1 MTAPTIRWPVNFGD
15 AILAEMAL
23 ADLPLDVA
31 VMVREAEM
39 RGYIQGHRAALR
51 EVTLHPELLSTL
63 GTDWRTDA
71 MRMRRDRLTRAEEC
85 REERARERRIAENVA
100 AGRHPGYRYRGGAVD
115 WETGLPSGS
124 ACAWLRAKRRREA
137 AEGLASVTTLPVRAA
152 APQREAAA

>member
-31 VMVREAEM
+31 VMV
-39 RGYIQGHRAALR
+39 
-51 EVTLHPELLSTL
+51 L